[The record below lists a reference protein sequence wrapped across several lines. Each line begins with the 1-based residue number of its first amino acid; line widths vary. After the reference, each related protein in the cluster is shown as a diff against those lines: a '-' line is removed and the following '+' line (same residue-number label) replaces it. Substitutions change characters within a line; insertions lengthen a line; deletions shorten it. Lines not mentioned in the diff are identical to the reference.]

1 VCFRLVLELVR
12 LATAGS
18 AFRAEANENPR
29 ARRTW
34 CADVAVSVAVSRF
47 GFTPQIVHNQRNTN
61 FIVWSLVGHL
71 TMIFCKCKFH
81 WGRLGYFQ
89 RVNLFFAP
97 TLKGRDRPVYMD
109 YWHCLHSMRSRVY
122 ESVRRPSVR
131 LSVSLSVC
139 LVPASATAA
148 KFAAVARPEG
158 DPIDRLLHGVQQR
171 GMWRANA
178 GSATLSAYVVAE

>member
-1 VCFRLVLELVR
+1 MPR
-12 LATAGS
+12 GP
-18 AFRAEANENPR
+18 ANENPHS
-29 ARRTW
+29 RRTW

-122 ESVRRPSVR
+122 ESVTRPSV
-131 LSVSLSVC
+131 LQSLCPSVSSQHLPQQQSLLLWLGQKEILSIDC
-139 LVPASATAA
+139 CTAYSSAACGERMRAVPRCQLTS
-148 KFAAVARPEG
+148 
-158 DPIDRLLHGVQQR
+158 
-171 GMWRANA
+171 
-178 GSATLSAYVVAE
+178 